1 MPEREPTEDSQEA
14 LRMLVQIMARRAAR
28 NYLKNLGSG
37 PAFDKACF
45 PDSTGET

>member
-1 MPEREPTEDSQEA
+1 MPERESIEDSPKA
-14 LRMLVQIMARRAAR
+14 LRMLVQVMARHAAR
-28 NYLKNLGSG
+28 NYLENLGSG